1 MSVEE
6 KMTIEETG
14 QKEQIAEDAFRQ
26 SGEIVSSRTCDFYG
40 FFVLSQYYLHHLV
53 FNLFFFK
60 CIYPEL

>member
-40 FFVLSQYYLHHLV
+40 FFVLS
-53 FNLFFFK
+53 
-60 CIYPEL
+60 